1 MTEPA
6 GPRKLTDSRYSVFN
20 KPAQTSTK
28 QPVSPIFETPMR
40 LVVNTD
46 GKTTLNHETLAE
58 LSKIEKTLNVVSVVG
73 SLRTGK
79 SFLLNKLANTE
90 AVVVKNGFETGHTTK
105 AVTKGIW
112 VMCRPH
118 PTQEEQVLV
127 LLDTEGIDDPDKV
140 EITDDQWLFILSTLL
155 SSTMVYNTRGHFDR
169 PAIDKFRFLRE
180 IKTSISVTGATTDD
194 SILDFFFPNFVLAL
208 RDFNLTIEE
217 KTADV
222 FLEGKLVLQRG
233 LTDSIRKFNE
243 PRQLI
248 RRYFKKRRCFIFI
261 KPAKQKLI
269 SQLMKVPETDLKP
282 EFLQTLNSFR
292 DYIFSC
298 APKTLKSGRGI
309 NGRMLATLLTNYVNS
324 IQDGKP
330 PCLSEAMATMADI
343 ENACA
348 VEKATEVYN
357 TEMKKRI
364 VAHNTP
370 TDTGLVTFH
379 RDSMKA
385 AIEVLKTGLVFD
397 DEQVYEEQAVVKFK
411 ELLRKFKS
419 AADKN
424 SRAICLNRLEIL
436 NLKVVKK
443 MNNRVYCHPAGYDEY
458 MKDIDWLIKQYNKD
472 APYLGTKARASLQE
486 FLDGKESEEEKV
498 YQMVLQAQGTQEKS
512 RPRIQRLRS
521 LTEEDPQTLAENEK
535 KKATEEEKI
544 EKEIKRDITVL
555 QINGMK
561 SIGSQYFEM
570 LEMKIKELERVK
582 NELSSDDPYYESL
595 LLETEHWKKLLEKA
609 TWNMPQYKNKL
620 QPITESSSEVKD
632 LTTSQVSKSSEKV
645 DDKQDNEVSKQKE
658 RAPGD
663 GGDARPK
670 YDENYFRVKP
680 NPAPIDPESIDSKFI
695 IDLERRGKKKDKTEC
710 PIL

>member
-6 GPRKLTDSRYSVFN
+6 GPRKLTDSRYSVFS

-28 QPVSPIFETPMR
+28 QPISPIFDTPMR

-90 AVVVKNGFETGHTTK
+90 A
-105 AVTKGIW
+105 
-112 VMCRPH
+112 
-118 PTQEEQVLV
+118 
-127 LLDTEGIDDPDKV
+127 
-140 EITDDQWLFILSTLL
+140 
-155 SSTMVYNTRGHFDR
+155 
-169 PAIDKFRFLRE
+169 
-180 IKTSISVTGATTDD
+180 
-194 SILDFFFPNFVLAL
+194 
-208 RDFNLTIEE
+208 EE
-217 KTADV
+217 KTAGV

-233 LTDSIRKFNE
+233 LTDDIRKFNE

-248 RRYFKKRRCFIFI
+248 RRYFKKRRCFIFR
-261 KPAKQKLI
+261 KSAKQKLI
-269 SQLMKVPETDLKP
+269 SQLMKIPDSDLKP
-282 EFLQTLNSFR
+282 ESR
-292 DYIFSC
+292 R
-298 APKTLKSGRGI
+298 AI
-309 NGRMLATLLTNYVNS
+309 NGRMLATLLTSYVNS
-324 IQDGKP
+324 IQDGKL
-330 PCLSEAMATMADI
+330 PCLSEAMATMADV

-364 VAHNTP
+364 AAHNTP
-370 TDTGLVTFH
+370 TDTGLVNFH

-397 DEQVYEEQAVVKFK
+397 DEQVYEEQSLVKFK

-436 NLKVVKK
+436 NLEMVKK

-458 MKDIDWLIKQYNKD
+458 IKDINRLIKQYNND
-472 APYLGTKARASLQE
+472 APYLGTKARAALQE
-486 FLDGKESEEEKV
+486 FLDSKESEEEKV
-498 YQMVLQAQGTQEKS
+498 YQMVLHAQEGTQEKS

-544 EKEIKRDITVL
+544 EKEIKRDITIL
-555 QINGMK
+555 QIDGMK
-561 SIGSQYFEM
+561 SIGSQYLEM
-570 LEMKIKELERVK
+570 LEIKIKELERVK
-582 NELSSDDPYYESL
+582 DELSSDDPYYESL
-595 LLETEHWKKLLEKA
+595 RLETEHWKNLLEKA

-620 QPITESSSEVKD
+620 QPITESSSQVKH
-632 LTTSQVSKSSEKV
+632 LATSQVSESSEKL
-645 DDKQDNEVSKQKE
+645 DEKQDNEGSKQKE
-658 RAPGD
+658 RATGD

-680 NPAPIDPESIDSKFI
+680 NPAPTNPESIDSKFI
-695 IDLERRGKKKDKTEC
+695 IDLERREKEKDKTEC
-710 PIL
+710 LIL